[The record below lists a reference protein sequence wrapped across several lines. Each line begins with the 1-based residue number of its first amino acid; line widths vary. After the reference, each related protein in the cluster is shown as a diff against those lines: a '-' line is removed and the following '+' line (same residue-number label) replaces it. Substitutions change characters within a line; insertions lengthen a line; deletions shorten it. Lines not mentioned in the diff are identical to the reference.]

1 MSMLFLIAT
10 LHAFCQ
16 SGPRWREVGFGERSR
31 MVAGR
36 STGQIVRVGVGS
48 DDTTVAGECRENAR
62 SRIGDGKGVGQWTE
76 QKTYLVGRACAR
88 RPSWASTD
96 SARTAV
102 SVSGLATCGPCRL
115 AGAPE
120 QRRATE
126 AWSALLHRAIAES
139 RPKSAHRYNVA
150 EQQQIYKS
158 EIERIWK
165 AQFDSLSRKD
175 EPQLSGD
182 EEEKKVD
189 QKPQRRQ
196 SLVTDVFN
204 AFTPGGSPVARH
216 DTPGPSSPTFSRGS
230 SLARER
236 EMSLGPEAQR
246 RVLRIKRMFNG
257 EWRTEIIRDAAVIN
271 AYVKRRQAIEEEMTT
286 ADALAPTGDADKD
299 RRAKKRLEEEIARMK
314 KNQERR
320 LHRKNAKI
328 VKEGGTPM
336 QLHRPVKPDTTRR
349 CGHCGQ
355 MGHMKTN
362 RKCPRWAEFNSGV
375 PPLPTASASSPPAT
389 SPTGS
394 GGVGFGGSS
403 ESLFSAG
410 GSNSLRPPNPS
421 LNLGSHGPSP
431 LATSPPMIAMDE
443 DEDDDG
449 DVPPTASASGPKI
462 KLTLK
467 KS

>member
-76 QKTYLVGRACAR
+76 QKTYL
-88 RPSWASTD
+88 
-96 SARTAV
+96 
-102 SVSGLATCGPCRL
+102 RL
-115 AGAPE
+115 AARVASQGP
-120 QRRATE
+120 QSSVVQQKLGLRSYTVLSSVCTCLTKTE
-126 AWSALLHRAIAES
+126 AES

-314 KNQERR
+314 KNQEQR

-449 DVPPTASASGPKI
+449 DVRGLHLHRVQRSS
-462 KLTLK
+462 
-467 KS
+467 

>member
-1 MSMLFLIAT
+1 MPYDSRCVPTHAGCTEFIVMSMLFLIAT

-102 SVSGLATCGPCRL
+102 SVSGLATCGPVASQGPQSSVVQQKLGLRSYTVLSSVCTYL
-115 AGAPE
+115 TK
-120 QRRATE
+120 TE
-126 AWSALLHRAIAES
+126 AES

-257 EWRTEIIRDAAVIN
+257 N
-271 AYVKRRQAIEEEMTT
+271 
-286 ADALAPTGDADKD
+286 G
-299 RRAKKRLEEEIARMK
+299 
-314 KNQERR
+314 ER
-320 LHRKNAKI
+320 K
-328 VKEGGTPM
+328 
-336 QLHRPVKPDTTRR
+336 
-349 CGHCGQ
+349 
-355 MGHMKTN
+355 
-362 RKCPRWAEFNSGV
+362 
-375 PPLPTASASSPPAT
+375 SSVT
-389 SPTGS
+389 LR
-394 GGVGFGGSS
+394 SS
-403 ESLFSAG
+403 
-410 GSNSLRPPNPS
+410 
-421 LNLGSHGPSP
+421 
-431 LATSPPMIAMDE
+431 
-443 DEDDDG
+443 
-449 DVPPTASASGPKI
+449 
-462 KLTLK
+462 TLM
-467 KS
+467 